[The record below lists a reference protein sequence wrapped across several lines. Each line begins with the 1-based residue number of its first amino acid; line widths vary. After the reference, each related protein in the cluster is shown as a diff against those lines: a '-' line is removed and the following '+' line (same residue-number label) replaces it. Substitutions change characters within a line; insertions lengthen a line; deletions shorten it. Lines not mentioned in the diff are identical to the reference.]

1 MASSLALYCKEKSQ
15 SNPTRSSSALARDW
29 TELNKNDKRKYQER
43 ASSEW
48 GFDTSLLTTKK
59 QRYSHYYRIK
69 GAEPIAGPTEVP
81 LILKCPSL
89 TKKLDQVRSQL
100 LKHISQITSAIPLN
114 DPYILTFMS
123 SNDINDLN
131 ATRDTRK
138 QGLIHL
144 VSISNEKEDGGDSC

>member
-43 ASSEW
+43 AKSEW
-48 GFDTSLLTTKK
+48 AFDMTLLTTKK
-59 QRYSHYYRIK
+59 QRYSHYYQIK
-69 GAEPIAGPTEVP
+69 EGEPIAGPTELP

-100 LKHISQITSAIPLN
+100 LQHISQITSDIPLN

-123 SNDINDLN
+123 SNDINELKN
-131 ATRDTRK
+131 TRDKRK
-138 QGLIHL
+138 QEL
-144 VSISNEKEDGGDSC
+144 VNLASISNEKE